1 MELPEGPDGYIDLE
15 TIARLLAERGM
26 YNVLLEGGG
35 ELASAFWQAKLIDKA
50 VFFIAPKVIGGREAK
65 TPVEGAGL
73 SRSMADAAML
83 DRLTI
88 RRFGQDIALEG
99 EVTREPCSPEL

>member
-1 MELPEGPDGYIDLE
+1 
-15 TIARLLAERGM
+15 
-26 YNVLLEGGG
+26 VLLEGGG